1 MKLYHNNL
9 LLINPIYGLV
19 LRVKLTQ
26 DINPIY
32 NDDPN
37 G

>member
-1 MKLYHNNL
+1 MKLYHNNF
-9 LLINPIYGLV
+9 INPIYGLV